1 MVGTDPIPDE
11 VDKDYDMVVSTGCM
25 VRDHFPNTCFDL
37 FIEVLKPGGLIA
49 ITSREVYLHNESDNG
64 MDYIGALRKLSD
76 RGIMEDTEDKEGKKL
91 TLLHEMKF
99 RKYDGLEEIE
109 GVHQEDARVLIYRK
123 N

>member
-1 MVGTDPIPDE
+1 
-11 VDKDYDMVVSTGCM
+11 M